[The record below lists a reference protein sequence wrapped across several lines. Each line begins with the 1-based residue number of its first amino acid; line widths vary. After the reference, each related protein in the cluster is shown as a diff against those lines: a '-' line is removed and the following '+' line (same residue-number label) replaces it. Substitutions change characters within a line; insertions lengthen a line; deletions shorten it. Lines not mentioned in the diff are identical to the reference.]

1 MGNVWLILGS
11 EKDQDWYKWLLNHD
25 FRRWYCVDNSA
36 RVCAFKGTE
45 NKARASVHAGG
56 AEFLIH
62 LWALI
67 DCECGGNGHASQ
79 SRYKRTKSISC
90 RAFYGKFTQPVL
102 AKNRFPLK
110 LRF

>member
-67 DCECGGNGHASQ
+67 DCECGGKWACESITLQANQVHFLQSILWQIHTAS
-79 SRYKRTKSISC
+79 SC
-90 RAFYGKFTQPVL
+90 QK
-102 AKNRFPLK
+102 
-110 LRF
+110 